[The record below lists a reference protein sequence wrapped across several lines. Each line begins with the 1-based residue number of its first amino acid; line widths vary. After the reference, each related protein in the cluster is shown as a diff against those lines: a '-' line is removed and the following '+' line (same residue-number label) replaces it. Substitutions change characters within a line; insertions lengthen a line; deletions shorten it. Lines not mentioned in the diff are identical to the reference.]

1 MRLTIRYIIVVL
13 VFWSVISPLHRIRVA
28 MNTEE
33 TPSGLEAQA
42 LRERLSKLSEASVRI
57 SESLEFSI
65 VLQDTIDEAR
75 RLTNARYGV
84 IAAIDESGGLDALLT
99 SGTTEEEHHGLIELP
114 EGMRIF
120 DHFSKLQGPLRVED
134 YPVYAESVGLNGQ
147 LPMTVF
153 SGLAAPIRHHAEPV
167 GIILLGHDRAETAFS
182 EEDAETLV
190 MFASQAALVIV
201 NARRHRDVQRARG
214 DLETLVNTA
223 PVGVVVLEAKTGALV
238 SVNQEAKRL
247 VDILSPGQSPAEL
260 LTMLTLHRADGRE
273 SSLPEFPLVDVLR
286 AGKTIRGEEITLTTP
301 GNRAL
306 TTLINATPI
315 RLENGE
321 VEKYVITV
329 QDMTPVRELERLR
342 AEFLAMVSHEL
353 RAPLTS
359 IKGSI
364 TTLLNPSSLLN
375 PAEIL
380 QFHRIIDSQTDQM
393 RELIADLLDVARIDT
408 GTLSVAPEPTDLA
421 TLVGEAREAFQSGGG
436 RHTLLIELD
445 PELPL
450 VMADRLRMVQVLN
463 NLLFNAARHSQVTSP
478 IRVLVERG
486 EIQVTVTVA
495 DEGSGVPADQL
506 PSLFRKFSGITT
518 EERERDMA
526 RSGLGLAICKGIVEA
541 HGGRIWAESDGPGTG
556 ARFSFTI
563 PTVGTPEATSRPR
576 HTQPTIH
583 SERTT
588 EQERLRVLA
597 VDDDPEALRYI
608 RSTLIQSGYEPIVT
622 TDPQHALPLM
632 RDERP
637 HLALLDLRLPGTDGI
652 ELMAEISGMA
662 DIPVIFISAYG
673 QDELIARAFE
683 EGAED
688 YVVKPFS
695 ATELGARI
703 KAALRRRA
711 GSEPEEPY
719 VKGDLVVD
727 FSERR
732 VSLSG
737 ELVSLT
743 PMEHGTLVELA
754 ANAGRV
760 VTHEQLLRRV
770 WGLQAGD
777 DVRPMRTAIN
787 SIRRKL
793 GDEASNPTY
802 IFTEARVGYRM
813 AKPQPPVGRENGTDD
828 MS

>member
-1 MRLTIRYIIVVL
+1 MKNGFLCVRFLL
-13 VFWSVISPLHRIRVA
+13 VFGGDANHQPIHTGLMSQDDTPPAR
-28 MNTEE
+28 E
-33 TPSGLEAQA
+33 TQA
-42 LRERLSKLSEASVRI
+42 LRERLSRLSEASVRI
-57 SESLEFSI
+57 NESLDFNV
-65 VLQDTIDEAR
+65 VLQETIDNAR
-75 RLTNARYGV
+75 RLTGARYGV
-84 IAAIDESGGLDALLT
+84 IAAVSEAGGLDALLT
-99 SGTTEEEHHGLIELP
+99 SGTTEEQHGTLVELP
-114 EGMRIF
+114 GGMGIF
-120 DHFSKLQGPLRVED
+120 DHFSTIAGPLRVED
-134 YPVYAESVGLNGQ
+134 WDEYAASVGLDVR

-153 SGLAAPIRHHAEPV
+153 SGLATPMRHRAEPV
-167 GIILLGHDRAETAFS
+167 GIIMLGHDRPDARFS
-182 EEDAETLV
+182 EEDSETLV
-190 MFASQAALVIV
+190 MFASQAASVV
-201 NARRHRDVQRARG
+201 ANARRHRDVQRARG

-223 PVGVVVLEAKTGALV
+223 PVGVIVVDATTGALV

-247 VDILSPGQSPAEL
+247 VDILSPGRPPAEL
-260 LTMLTLHRADGRE
+260 LTALTVQRADGRE
-273 SSLPEFPLVDVLR
+273 IFLPESPLAEALR
-286 AGKTIRGEEITLTTP
+286 GGETVRGEEITLTT
-301 GNRAL
+301 GEDRTL
-306 TTLINATPI
+306 TVLLNATPI
-315 RLENGE
+315 HTESGELER
-321 VEKYVITV
+321 YVATV
-329 QDMTPVRELERLR
+329 QDMTPLRELERLR

-359 IKGSI
+359 VKGSI
-364 TTLLNPSSLLN
+364 TTLLNPSSPLN

-408 GTLSVAPEPTDLA
+408 GTLGVTPEPTDLA
-421 TLVGEAREAFQSGGG
+421 TLVSEARQAFQSGGG
-436 RHTLLIELD
+436 QHTLLIDLD

-463 NLLFNAARHSQVTSP
+463 NLLFNAARHSQETSP
-478 IRVLVERG
+478 IRVFVERG

-495 DEGSGVPADQL
+495 DEGSGVPADQMS
-506 PSLFRKFSGITT
+506 SLFRKFSGITA
-518 EERERDMA
+518 EDRERDFA
-526 RSGLGLAICKGIVEA
+526 RTGLGLAICKGIVEA

-563 PTVGTPEATSRPR
+563 PTVGRVEAPSPAQT
-576 HTQPTIH
+576 TQPSPH
-583 SERTT
+583 SAQPQE
-588 EQERLRVLA
+588 ERLRVLA

-608 RSTLIQSGYEPIVT
+608 RAALIDSGYEPIAT
-622 TDPQHALPLM
+622 TEPQDALGLM
-632 RDERP
+632 KDERP

-652 ELMAEISGMA
+652 ELMAEITAMA
-662 DIPVIFISAYG
+662 DVPVIFISAYG

-703 KAALRRRA
+703 KAALRRRVV
-711 GSEPEEPY
+711 SEPEEPY
-719 VKGDLVVD
+719 VMGDLVID
-727 FSERR
+727 FNERR
-732 VSLSG
+732 VVLAG
-737 ELVSLT
+737 ELVPLT
-743 PMEHGTLVELA
+743 PMEHRTLVELA

-793 GDEASNPTY
+793 GDDAASPTY

-813 AKPQPPVGRENGTDD
+813 AKPEPPDEGEDSAHAR
-828 MS
+828 S

>member
-1 MRLTIRYIIVVL
+1 M
-13 VFWSVISPLHRIRVA
+13 A
-28 MNTEE
+28 QEE
-33 TPSGLEAQA
+33 TPPALEIQA
-42 LRERLSKLSEASVRI
+42 LRERLSKLSEASARI
-57 SESLEFSI
+57 NESLDFNV
-65 VLQDTIDEAR
+65 VLQETIDNAR

-84 IAAIDESGGLDALLT
+84 IATTNEAGGLDALLT
-99 SGTTEEEHHGLIELP
+99 SGTTDEQHSTLIKLP
-114 EGMRIF
+114 GGMKIF
-120 DHFSKLQGPLRVED
+120 DHFSKIPGPLRVED
-134 YPVYAESVGLNGQ
+134 YGEYAESVGLDDQ

-153 SGLAAPIRHHAEPV
+153 AGLAAPMRHRAELV
-167 GIILLGHDRAETAFS
+167 GIIWLGHDRADQRFS
-182 EEDAETLV
+182 EEDVETLV
-190 MFASQAALVIV
+190 MFASQAALVIA

-223 PVGVVVLEAKTGALV
+223 PVGVVVVEATTGALV

-247 VDILSPGQSPAEL
+247 VDVLSPGQPPAEL
-260 LTMLTLHRADGRE
+260 LATLTLQRADGRE
-273 SSLPEFPLVDVLR
+273 VSLRDLPLSEALR
-286 AGKTIRGEEITLTTP
+286 LGETVRGEEITLTM
-301 GNRAL
+301 GEDRSL
-306 TTLINATPI
+306 TVLLNATPI
-315 RLENGE
+315 RTENGE
-321 VEKYVITV
+321 LERYVATV
-329 QDMTPVRELERLR
+329 QDMTPLRELERLR

-359 IKGSI
+359 VKGSI
-364 TTLLNPSSLLN
+364 TTLLNPSSPLN
-375 PAEIL
+375 PAEIR

-421 TLVGEAREAFQSGGG
+421 ILVAEAKEAFQSGGG
-436 RHTLLIELD
+436 QHTLLIDLD

-463 NLLFNAARHSQVTSP
+463 NLLFNAARHSQETSP
-478 IRVLVERG
+478 IRVFVEKG

-495 DEGSGVPADQL
+495 DEGSGVSADRM
-506 PSLFRKFSGITT
+506 PSLFRKFSGITA
-518 EERERDMA
+518 EDRERDLA
-526 RSGLGLAICKGIVEA
+526 RTGLGLAICKGIVEA

-563 PTVGTPEATSRPR
+563 PTVGNVEAPSPAQTA
-576 HTQPTIH
+576 QPSTR
-583 SERTT
+583 SARLE
-588 EQERLRVLA
+588 EQERVRVLA

-608 RSTLIQSGYEPIVT
+608 RAALTTSGYEPIAT
-622 TDPQHALPLM
+622 TDPQDALALM

-652 ELMAEISGMA
+652 ELMGEITAMA
-662 DIPVIFISAYG
+662 DLPVIFLSAYG

-683 EGAED
+683 EGADD

-703 KAALRRRA
+703 KASLRRRA
-711 GSEPEEPY
+711 VSEPTEPY
-719 VKGDLVVD
+719 AMGDLVID
-727 FSERR
+727 FNERR
-732 VSLSG
+732 VVLAG
-737 ELVSLT
+737 EAVPLT
-743 PMEHGTLVELA
+743 PIEYRTLVELA

-770 WGLQAGD
+770 WGLEAGD

-787 SIRRKL
+787 TIRRKL
-793 GDEASNPTY
+793 GDDAASPIY

-813 AKPQPPVGRENGTDD
+813 ARPEPLDNGEDTARDT
-828 MS
+828 S

>member
-1 MRLTIRYIIVVL
+1 MAQEDTPPAL
-13 VFWSVISPLHRIRVA
+13 
-28 MNTEE
+28 E
-33 TPSGLEAQA
+33 TQA
-42 LRERLSKLSEASVRI
+42 LRDRLSKLSEASVRI
-57 SESLEFSI
+57 NESLDFNV
-65 VLQDTIDEAR
+65 VLQETIDNAR
-75 RLTNARYGV
+75 RLTDARYGV
-84 IAAIDESGGLDALLT
+84 ISTTNDAGGLDTLLT
-99 SGTTEEEHHGLIELP
+99 SGTTEAEHRGLIDLP
-114 EGMRIF
+114 GGMRIF
-120 DHFSKLQGPLRVED
+120 DHFSKIRGPLRVED
-134 YPVYAESVGLNGQ
+134 WGEFADSAGLNGQ

-153 SGLAAPIRHHAEPV
+153 SGLAAPMRHRDELV
-167 GIILLGHDRAETAFS
+167 GIIWLGHGRADQRFS
-182 EEDAETLV
+182 EADAETLV

-201 NARRHRDVQRARG
+201 NARRHRDVQRARA

-223 PVGVVVLEAKTGALV
+223 PVGVVVVDAKTGGLV

-247 VDILSPGQSPAEL
+247 VGVLSPGLPPAEL
-260 LTMLTLHRADGRE
+260 LTALTLQRADGRE
-273 SSLPEFPLVDVLR
+273 DSLRDVPLSEALQPGETV
-286 AGKTIRGEEITLTTP
+286 RGEEITLTMP
-301 GNRAL
+301 DGGSL
-306 TTLINATPI
+306 TVLLNATPI
-315 RLENGE
+315 RTEDGE
-321 VEKYVITV
+321 LDRYVATV
-329 QDMTPVRELERLR
+329 QDMTPLRELEQLR

-359 IKGSI
+359 VKGSI
-364 TTLLNPSSLLN
+364 TTLLNPSSPLN
-375 PAEIL
+375 PGEIR
-380 QFHRIIDSQTDQM
+380 QFHRIINSQTDQM

-421 TLVGEAREAFQSGGG
+421 ILVAEAREAFRSGGG
-436 RHTLLIELD
+436 QHPLRIDLD

-463 NLLFNAARHSQVTSP
+463 NLLFNAARHSQETSP
-478 IRVLVERG
+478 IRLLVERG

-495 DEGSGVPADQL
+495 DEGSGVPADRMS
-506 PSLFRKFSGITT
+506 SLFRKFSGITA
-518 EERERDMA
+518 EDRERDFA
-526 RSGLGLAICKGIVEA
+526 RTGLGLAICKGIVEA

-563 PTVGTPEATSRPR
+563 PTVGNVEAPSPAQTAPPSTRASRA
-576 HTQPTIH
+576 
-583 SERTT
+583 EA
-588 EQERLRVLA
+588 QERLRVLA

-608 RSTLIQSGYEPIVT
+608 RAALTTSGYEPVVT
-622 TDPQHALPLM
+622 TDPQEALALM

-652 ELMAEISGMA
+652 ELMTEITAMA
-662 DIPVIFISAYG
+662 DVPVMFISAYG

-703 KAALRRRA
+703 KACLRRRA
-711 GSEPEEPY
+711 VSAPAEPY
-719 VKGDLVVD
+719 VMGELVVD
-727 FSERR
+727 FNERR
-732 VSLSG
+732 VVLAG
-737 ELVSLT
+737 EPVALT
-743 PMEHGTLVELA
+743 PIEHRTLVELA

-770 WGLQAGD
+770 WGLEAGD

-793 GDEASNPTY
+793 GDDAASPVS

-813 AKPQPPVGRENGTDD
+813 AGPAPPDPGEDAARA

>member
-1 MRLTIRYIIVVL
+1 VFGDDASEGSNTGVL
-13 VFWSVISPLHRIRVA
+13 MGQEDTSSAL
-28 MNTEE
+28 E
-33 TPSGLEAQA
+33 TQA
-42 LRERLSKLSEASVRI
+42 LRERLSRLSEASVRI
-57 SESLEFSI
+57 NESLDLNV
-65 VLQDTIDEAR
+65 VLQETIDNAR
-75 RLTNARYGV
+75 RLTGARYGV
-84 IAAIDESGGLDALLT
+84 IATMNEAGGLGALLT
-99 SGTTEEEHHGLIELP
+99 SGTTEEQHDTLVELP
-114 EGMRIF
+114 GGMGIF
-120 DHFSKLQGPLRVED
+120 DHFSTMAGPLCLED
-134 YPVYAESVGLNGQ
+134 WGDYAASVGLDAE

-153 SGLAAPIRHHAEPV
+153 AGMAAPMRHRAEPV
-167 GIILLGHDRAETAFS
+167 GIIWLGHDRPEARFS

-190 MFASQAALVIV
+190 MFASQAASVIA

-223 PVGVVVLEAKTGALV
+223 PVGVIVVDATTGALV

-247 VDILSPGQSPAEL
+247 VDILSPGQPPEEL
-260 LTMLTLHRADGRE
+260 LSALTLQRADGRE
-273 SSLPEFPLVDVLR
+273 VSLRDSPLAEALR
-286 AGKTIRGEEITLTTP
+286 GGETVRGEEITLTM
-301 GNRAL
+301 GEDVSL
-306 TTLINATPI
+306 TVLLNATPI
-315 RLENGE
+315 RTESGELER
-321 VEKYVITV
+321 YVATV
-329 QDMTPVRELERLR
+329 QDMTPLRELERLR

-359 IKGSI
+359 VKGSI
-364 TTLLNPSSLLN
+364 TTLLNPSSPLN

-421 TLVGEAREAFQSGGG
+421 TLVAEARVAFQSGGG
-436 RHTLLIELD
+436 QHTLLIDLP

-463 NLLFNAARHSQVTSP
+463 NLLFNAARHSQETSP
-478 IRVLVERG
+478 IRVVVEQG
-486 EIQVTVTVA
+486 EIQVTVTVV
-495 DEGSGVPADQL
+495 DEGSGVPADQVS
-506 PSLFRKFSGITT
+506 SLFRKFSGITA
-518 EERERDMA
+518 EDRERDFA
-526 RSGLGLAICKGIVEA
+526 RTGLGLAICKGIVEA

-563 PTVGTPEATSRPR
+563 PTVGTVEAPSSAQTAEPSTRSVRPE
-576 HTQPTIH
+576 
-583 SERTT
+583 
-588 EQERLRVLA
+588 EQERVRVLA

-608 RSTLIQSGYEPIVT
+608 RAALTESGYEPIVT
-622 TDPQHALPLM
+622 TEPQNVLPLM
-632 RDERP
+632 KDERP

-652 ELMAEISGMA
+652 ELMAEITAMA
-662 DIPVIFISAYG
+662 DVPVIFISAYG

-711 GSEPEEPY
+711 VSEPAEPY
-719 VKGDLVVD
+719 VMGDLVID
-727 FSERR
+727 YTERR
-732 VSLSG
+732 VLLAG
-737 ELVSLT
+737 ELVPLT
-743 PMEHGTLVELA
+743 PIEHRTLVELS

-793 GDEASNPTY
+793 RDDAASPTY

-813 AKPQPPVGRENGTDD
+813 AKPEPPDGGEDGTRET
-828 MS
+828 S

>member
-1 MRLTIRYIIVVL
+1 MVVL
-13 VFWSVISPLHRIRVA
+13 VFGDITVPFHSMRAA
-28 MNTEE
+28 MSTEE
-33 TPSGLEAQA
+33 TPPGIEAQA
-42 LRERLSKLSEASVRI
+42 LRERLSKLSDASVRI
-57 SESLEFSI
+57 NESLDFNV
-65 VLQDTIDEAR
+65 VLQEAIDNAR
-75 RLTNARYGV
+75 HLTDARYGV
-84 IAAIDESGGLDALLT
+84 ISTTNEAGGLDALLT
-99 SGTTEEEHHGLIELP
+99 SGTTEEEHRGLIGLP
-114 EGMRIF
+114 EGMKIF
-120 DHFSKLQGPLRVED
+120 DHFSEIRGALRLENWGD
-134 YPVYAESVGLNGQ
+134 YAESVGLPGQ

-153 SGLAAPIRHHAEPV
+153 SGLAAPMRHRDELV
-167 GIILLGHDRAETAFS
+167 GIIWLGHDRTDQQFS
-182 EEDAETLV
+182 DEDAETLL

-223 PVGVVVLEAKTGALV
+223 PVGVVVLEAATGALV
-238 SVNQEAKRL
+238 SVNQEARRL
-247 VDILSPGQSPAEL
+247 VEILNPGQSPAEL
-260 LTMLTLHRADGRE
+260 LTVLTLHRADGQE
-273 SSLPEFPLVDVLR
+273 ASLPDFPLVEVLR
-286 AGKTIRGEEITLTTP
+286 RGRTIRGEEITLTTP
-301 GNRAL
+301 GNRSL

-321 VEKYVITV
+321 VEKYVFTV

-375 PAEIL
+375 PAEVL
-380 QFHRIIDSQTDQM
+380 QFHRIIDSQTNQM

-421 TLVGEAREAFQSGGG
+421 TLVSEAREAFQSGGG
-436 RHTLLIELD
+436 QHTLLIDLE

-463 NLLFNAARHSQVTSP
+463 NLLFNAARHSQETSP
-478 IRVLVERG
+478 IRLLVERG
-486 EIQVTVTVA
+486 ELLVTVTVA
-495 DEGSGVPADQL
+495 DEGSGVPADRL
-506 PSLFRKFSGITT
+506 SSLFRKFSGITA
-518 EERERDMA
+518 EDRERDFA
-526 RSGLGLAICKGIVEA
+526 RTGLGLAICKGIVEA

-563 PTVGTPEATSRPR
+563 PTVGTVDATPLPQ
-576 HTQPTIH
+576 HTQPSTDAARRE
-583 SERTT
+583 ER
-588 EQERLRVLA
+588 ERVRVLA
-597 VDDDPEALRYI
+597 VDDDPDALRYI
-608 RSTLIQSGYEPIVT
+608 RTALTESGYEPVVT
-622 TDPQHALPLM
+622 TEPLDAIPLM
-632 RDERP
+632 KEERP

-652 ELMAEISGMA
+652 ELMAEIKAMA
-662 DIPVIFISAYG
+662 DVPVIFISAYG
-673 QDELIARAFE
+673 QDALIAKAFE

-711 GSEPEEPY
+711 VSEPAQPY
-719 VKGDLVVD
+719 MMGDLLID
-727 FSERR
+727 FNERR
-732 VSLSG
+732 VILAG
-737 ELVSLT
+737 DPVPLT
-743 PMEHGTLVELA
+743 PMEYGTLVELS

-760 VTHEQLLRRV
+760 VTHEHLLRRV

-777 DVRPMRTAIN
+777 DVRPMRTTIN

-793 GDEASNPTY
+793 GDSAANPTY
-802 IFTEARVGYRM
+802 IFTEPRVGYRI
-813 AKPQPPVGRENGTDD
+813 AKPEPPDASEDRMPD

>member
-1 MRLTIRYIIVVL
+1 MVQEGT
-13 VFWSVISPLHRIRVA
+13 PPA
-28 MNTEE
+28 PE
-33 TPSGLEAQA
+33 TQA
-42 LRERLSKLSEASVRI
+42 LRERLSRLSEASVRI
-57 SESLEFSI
+57 NESLDFNV
-65 VLQDTIDEAR
+65 VLQETIDNAR
-75 RLTNARYGV
+75 RLTGARYGV
-84 IAAIDESGGLDALLT
+84 IATINEAGGLDALLT
-99 SGTTEEEHHGLIELP
+99 SGTTEEQHDTLIELP
-114 EGMRIF
+114 GGTGIF
-120 DHFSKLQGPLRVED
+120 DHFSKLAGPLRLEH
-134 YPVYAESVGLNGQ
+134 YGEYAASVGLDAW

-153 SGLAAPIRHHAEPV
+153 AGMATPMRHRAELV
-167 GIILLGHDRAETAFS
+167 GIIWLGHDRAHQRFS
-182 EEDAETLV
+182 DEDAETLV
-190 MFASQAALVIV
+190 MFASQAALVIA
-201 NARRHRDVQRARG
+201 NARRHQDVQRARG

-223 PVGVVVLEAKTGALV
+223 PVGVVVVEAATGTLV
-238 SVNQEAKRL
+238 SVNQEARRL
-247 VDILSPGQSPAEL
+247 VDLLSPGQPPAEL
-260 LTMLTLHRADGRE
+260 LAALTVRRADGRE
-273 SSLPEFPLVDVLR
+273 IALPDFPLTEAL
-286 AGKTIRGEEITLTTP
+286 GEGETIRGEEITLTVP
-301 GNRAL
+301 GDRSL

-315 RLENGE
+315 RMENGA
-321 VEKYVITV
+321 VERYVITL
-329 QDMTPVRELERLR
+329 QDMTPLRELEQLR

-359 IKGSI
+359 VKGSI
-364 TTLLNPSSLLN
+364 TTLLSPSSPLN

-421 TLVGEAREAFQSGGG
+421 TLIGEAREAFQSGGG
-436 RHTLLIELD
+436 QHTLLIDLD

-463 NLLFNAARHSQVTSP
+463 NLLFNAARHSQEASP

-486 EIQVTVTVA
+486 EVQVTVTVA
-495 DEGSGVPADQL
+495 DEGSGVPADRM
-506 PSLFRKFSGITT
+506 PSLFRKFSGITA
-518 EERERDMA
+518 EERERDLA

-556 ARFSFTI
+556 ARFSLTI
-563 PTVGTPEATSRPR
+563 PTVGGVEAPSPART
-576 HTQPTIH
+576 TQPSTR
-583 SERTT
+583 SAPPG
-588 EQERLRVLA
+588 EQERVRVLA

-608 RSTLIQSGYEPIVT
+608 RAVLTDAGYEPIVT
-622 TDPQHALPLM
+622 TEPQDALPLM
-632 RDERP
+632 KDARP

-652 ELMAEISGMA
+652 ELMAELTAVA
-662 DIPVIFISAYG
+662 DVPVIFISAYG

-711 GSEPEEPY
+711 VSEPAEPY
-719 VKGDLVVD
+719 VLGDLVID

-732 VSLSG
+732 AVLAG
-737 ELVSLT
+737 DLVPLT
-743 PMEHGTLVELA
+743 PIEYRTLAELA
-754 ANAGRV
+754 AGAGRV
-760 VTHEQLLRRV
+760 VTHEHLLQRV

-793 GDEASNPTY
+793 GDQATSPTY

-813 AKPQPPVGRENGTDD
+813 AKPEPLDSGKDVPRETP
-828 MS
+828 

>member
-1 MRLTIRYIIVVL
+1 MGQDD
-13 VFWSVISPLHRIRVA
+13 
-28 MNTEE
+28 
-33 TPSGLEAQA
+33 TPSALETQA
-42 LRERLSKLSEASVRI
+42 LRERLSRLSEASVRI
-57 SESLEFSI
+57 NESLDFNV
-65 VLQDTIDEAR
+65 VLQETIDNAR
-75 RLTNARYGV
+75 ELTGTRYGV
-84 IAAIDESGGLDALLT
+84 IATMDEAGGLDALLT
-99 SGTTEEEHHGLIELP
+99 SGTTEEQHRTLVALP
-114 EGMRIF
+114 GGMGIF
-120 DHFSKLQGPLRVED
+120 DHFSKIAGPLRLED
-134 YPVYAESVGLNGQ
+134 WGEYAASAGLAGQ

-153 SGLAAPIRHHAEPV
+153 AGMATPIRHRAEPV
-167 GIILLGHDRAETAFS
+167 GIIWLGHDQPDARCS

-190 MFASQAALVIV
+190 MFASQAASVIA

-223 PVGVVVLEAKTGALV
+223 PVGVIVVDATTGALV
-238 SVNQEAKRL
+238 SLNQEARRL
-247 VDILSPGQSPAEL
+247 VDILSPGQPPAEL
-260 LTMLTLHRADGRE
+260 LTALIVQRADGRE
-273 SSLPEFPLVDVLR
+273 ISLPDSPLMEALR
-286 AGKTIRGEEITLTTP
+286 GGETVRGEEITLTMP
-301 GNRAL
+301 GGRAL
-306 TTLINATPI
+306 TVLLNATPI
-315 RLENGE
+315 RTENGE
-321 VEKYVITV
+321 LERYVATV
-329 QDMTPVRELERLR
+329 QDMTPLRELERLR

-359 IKGSI
+359 VKGSI
-364 TTLLNPSSLLN
+364 TTLLNPSSPLN

-436 RHTLLIELD
+436 QHTLLIELD

-463 NLLFNAARHSQVTSP
+463 NLLFNAARHSQETSP

-495 DEGSGVPADQL
+495 DEGSGVPADQMS
-506 PSLFRKFSGITT
+506 SLFRKFSGITS
-518 EERERDMA
+518 EDRERDFA
-526 RSGLGLAICKGIVEA
+526 RTGLGLAICKGIVEA

-563 PTVGTPEATSRPR
+563 PTVGRVETPSPPQTAQPSPRSARPR
-576 HTQPTIH
+576 
-583 SERTT
+583 
-588 EQERLRVLA
+588 EQERVRVLA

-608 RSTLIQSGYEPIVT
+608 RAALTDSGYEPIVT
-622 TDPQHALPLM
+622 TEPQDALALM
-632 RDERP
+632 KDERP

-652 ELMAEISGMA
+652 ELMAEITAMA
-662 DIPVIFISAYG
+662 DVPVIFISAYG
-673 QDELIARAFE
+673 QDEFIARAFE

-703 KAALRRRA
+703 RAALRRRA
-711 GSEPEEPY
+711 VSEPEEPY
-719 VKGDLVVD
+719 VMGDLVID
-727 FSERR
+727 FNERR
-732 VSLSG
+732 VVLAG
-737 ELVSLT
+737 QPVPLT
-743 PMEHGTLVELA
+743 PIEHRTLAELS

-793 GDEASNPTY
+793 GDDAASPTY

-813 AKPQPPVGRENGTDD
+813 AKPEPSDEGDD
-828 MS
+828 GARSTS

>member
-1 MRLTIRYIIVVL
+1 MIQ
-13 VFWSVISPLHRIRVA
+13 
-28 MNTEE
+28 ED
-33 TPSGLEAQA
+33 TPPALEAEA
-42 LRERLSKLSEASVRI
+42 LRERLSKLSDASVRI
-57 SESLEFSI
+57 NESLDLHV
-65 VLQDTIDEAR
+65 VLQETIDEAR
-75 RLTNARYGV
+75 RLSGARYGV
-84 IAAIDESGGLDALLT
+84 IATINESGSLDALLT
-99 SGTTEEEHHGLIELP
+99 SGTTEEEHRELVELP
-114 EGMRIF
+114 NGMKIF
-120 DHFSKLQGPLRVED
+120 THFGRLEGPLLVRDWGE
-134 YPVYAESVGLNGQ
+134 YAESAELNGR
-147 LPMTVF
+147 LPMTVY
-153 SGLAAPIRHHAEPV
+153 SGLATPVRHRAELV
-167 GIILLGHDRAETAFS
+167 GIVWLGHDRPDKRFS

-201 NARRHRDVQRARG
+201 NARTHRDVQRARG

-223 PVGVVVLEAKTGALV
+223 PIGVVVLEASTGALV

-247 VDILSPGQSPAEL
+247 VNILSPGQSPAEL
-260 LTMLTLHRADGRE
+260 LTTLTLHRSDGRE
-273 SSLPEFPLVDVLR
+273 ASLPDYPLVEVLR
-286 AGKTIRGEEITLTTP
+286 RGRTIRGEEITLTTP
-301 GNRAL
+301 GNRSL

-315 RLENGE
+315 RIENGE

-408 GTLSVAPEPTDLA
+408 GTLSVAPEPTDFI
-421 TLVGEAREAFQSGGG
+421 TLIGEAREAFQSGGG
-436 RHTLLIELD
+436 QHTLLIDLD

-463 NLLFNAARHSQVTSP
+463 NLLFNAARHSQETSP
-478 IRVLVERG
+478 IKVSVDRG
-486 EIQVTVTVA
+486 DVQVTVTVA
-495 DEGSGVPADQL
+495 DEGSGVPADRL
-506 PSLFRKFSGITT
+506 SSLFRKFSGITAD
-518 EERERDMA
+518 ERDRDFA
-526 RSGLGLAICKGIVEA
+526 RTGLGLAICRGIVEA

-563 PTVGTPEATSRPR
+563 PTVGTVEAAASAQP
-576 HTQPTIH
+576 TQPSTYAAR
-583 SERTT
+583 SEER
-588 EQERLRVLA
+588 ERLRVLA

-608 RSTLIQSGYEPIVT
+608 RAALIDSDYEPIVT
-622 TDPQHALPLM
+622 TEPLDALPLM
-632 RDERP
+632 KEERP

-652 ELMAEISGMA
+652 ELMGEITAMA

-711 GSEPEEPY
+711 VSEPTEPY
-719 VKGDLVVD
+719 VMGDLHID
-727 FSERR
+727 FHERR
-732 VSLSG
+732 VMLAG
-737 ELVSLT
+737 EPVPLT
-743 PMEHGTLVELA
+743 PMEHGTLVELS

-793 GDEASNPTY
+793 RDDAANPTY
-802 IFTEARVGYRM
+802 IFTEPRVGYRM
-813 AKPQPPVGRENGTDD
+813 AKPEPPDGLENRTYD

>member
-1 MRLTIRYIIVVL
+1 MGQDDTPAAL
-13 VFWSVISPLHRIRVA
+13 
-28 MNTEE
+28 E
-33 TPSGLEAQA
+33 TQA
-42 LRERLSKLSEASVRI
+42 LRERLSRLSQASVRI
-57 SESLEFSI
+57 NESLDFNV
-65 VLQDTIDEAR
+65 VLQETIDNAR
-75 RLTNARYGV
+75 RLTGARYGV
-84 IAAIDESGGLDALLT
+84 IAAVSEAGGLDALLT
-99 SGTTEEEHHGLIELP
+99 SGTTEEQHGMLTELP
-114 EGMRIF
+114 GGRGIF
-120 DHFSKLQGPLRVED
+120 DHFSKIAGPLRVKDWGE
-134 YPVYAESVGLNGQ
+134 YAESVGLDGQ

-153 SGLAAPIRHHAEPV
+153 AGMATPMRHRAEPV
-167 GIILLGHDRAETAFS
+167 GIIMLGHDRPDARFS

-190 MFASQAALVIV
+190 MFASQAASVIA

-223 PVGVVVLEAKTGALV
+223 PVGVIVVDATTGALV

-247 VDILSPGQSPAEL
+247 VDILSPGQPPEEL
-260 LTMLTLHRADGRE
+260 LGALTMQRADGRE
-273 SSLPEFPLVDVLR
+273 VSLRDFPLAEALR
-286 AGKTIRGEEITLTTP
+286 GGETVRGEEITLTI
-301 GNRAL
+301 GEDRAL
-306 TTLINATPI
+306 TVLLNATPI
-315 RLENGE
+315 RTESGELER
-321 VEKYVITV
+321 YVATV
-329 QDMTPVRELERLR
+329 QDMTPLRDMERLR

-359 IKGSI
+359 VKGSI
-364 TTLLNPSSLLN
+364 TTLLNPSSPLN

-393 RELIADLLDVARIDT
+393 RELIADLLDVARIDA

-421 TLVGEAREAFQSGGG
+421 ILIGEAREAFQSGGG
-436 RHTLLIELD
+436 QHTLLIDLD

-463 NLLFNAARHSQVTSP
+463 NLLFNAARHSQETSP
-478 IRVLVERG
+478 IRVFVERG

-495 DEGSGVPADQL
+495 DEGSGVPADQMS
-506 PSLFRKFSGITT
+506 SLFRKFSGITA
-518 EERERDMA
+518 EDRERDFA
-526 RSGLGLAICKGIVEA
+526 RTGLGLAICKGIVEA

-563 PTVGTPEATSRPR
+563 PTVGRVEAPPPAQTPQPSTHTARP
-576 HTQPTIH
+576 
-583 SERTT
+583 E
-588 EQERLRVLA
+588 EQERVRVLA

-608 RSTLIQSGYEPIVT
+608 RAALTDSGYEPIVT
-622 TDPQHALPLM
+622 TEPQEVLPLM
-632 RDERP
+632 KDERP

-652 ELMAEISGMA
+652 ELMAEITAMA
-662 DIPVIFISAYG
+662 DVPVIFISAYG

-703 KAALRRRA
+703 KAALRRRVV
-711 GSEPEEPY
+711 SEPEEPY
-719 VKGDLVVD
+719 VMGDLVID
-727 FSERR
+727 FNERQ
-732 VSLSG
+732 VVLAG
-737 ELVSLT
+737 EPVPLT
-743 PMEHGTLVELA
+743 PIEHRTLVELS

-793 GDEASNPTY
+793 GDDAASPTY

-813 AKPQPPVGRENGTDD
+813 AKPEPLDEGEDGARDT
-828 MS
+828 S

>member
-1 MRLTIRYIIVVL
+1 ML
-13 VFWSVISPLHRIRVA
+13 VFRVGA
-28 MNTEE
+28 NQGSNTGVVMGQEDMSLALE
-33 TPSGLEAQA
+33 TQA

-57 SESLEFSI
+57 SESLDLNA
-65 VLQDTIDEAR
+65 VLQETIDNAR
-75 RLTNARYGV
+75 NLTGARYGI
-84 IAAIDESGGLDALLT
+84 IAMTNEVGGLGALLT
-99 SGTTEEEHHGLIELP
+99 SGTTDQQHAALTELP
-114 EGMRIF
+114 GGRAIF
-120 DHFSKLQGPLRVED
+120 DHFSTIAGPLRLED
-134 YPVYAESVGLNGQ
+134 YGDYAASVGLDGW

-153 SGLAAPIRHHAEPV
+153 AGMATPMRHRAEPV
-167 GIILLGHDRAETAFS
+167 GIIWLGHDRPDARFS

-190 MFASQAALVIV
+190 MFASQAASVIT

-223 PVGVVVLEAKTGALV
+223 PVGVVVVDARSGALV

-247 VDILSPGQSPAEL
+247 VDILSPGQPAEL
-260 LTMLTLHRADGRE
+260 LSALTLQRADGRE
-273 SSLPEFPLVDVLR
+273 VSLRDSPLAEALR
-286 AGKTIRGEEITLTTP
+286 GGETVRGEEITLTM
-301 GNRAL
+301 GEDRAL
-306 TTLINATPI
+306 SVLLNATPI
-315 RLENGE
+315 RTENGE
-321 VEKYVITV
+321 LERFVATV
-329 QDMTPVRELERLR
+329 QDMTPLKELEQLR

-359 IKGSI
+359 VKGSI
-364 TTLLNPSSLLN
+364 ITLLNPSSPLN

-421 TLVGEAREAFQSGGG
+421 ILVAEAREAFQSGGG
-436 RHTLLIELD
+436 QHTLLIDLP

-463 NLLFNAARHSQVTSP
+463 NLLFNAARHSQETSP
-478 IRVLVERG
+478 IRVLVEQG
-486 EIQVTVTVA
+486 ELQVTVTVA
-495 DEGSGVPADQL
+495 DEGSGVPADRMS
-506 PSLFRKFSGITT
+506 SLFRKFAGITA
-518 EERERDMA
+518 EDRERDFA
-526 RSGLGLAICKGIVEA
+526 RTGLGLAICKGIVEA

-556 ARFSFTI
+556 ASFSFTI
-563 PTVGTPEATSRPR
+563 PTVGRVEAPSPAQAVQPSNRSARPGEE
-576 HTQPTIH
+576 
-583 SERTT
+583 ERV
-588 EQERLRVLA
+588 RVLA
-597 VDDDPEALRYI
+597 VDDDAEALRYI
-608 RSTLIQSGYEPIVT
+608 RAALTDSGYEPIVT
-622 TDPQHALPLM
+622 TEPQDALALM
-632 RDERP
+632 KEERP

-652 ELMAEISGMA
+652 ELMAEITAMA
-662 DIPVIFISAYG
+662 DVPVIFISAYG

-711 GSEPEEPY
+711 VSEPTEPY
-719 VKGDLVVD
+719 VKGDLVID
-727 FSERR
+727 YNERR
-732 VSLSG
+732 VLLAG
-737 ELVSLT
+737 EPVPLT
-743 PMEHGTLVELA
+743 PIEYRTLVELS

-787 SIRRKL
+787 SIRRKF
-793 GDEASNPTY
+793 GDDAASPTY

-813 AKPQPPVGRENGTDD
+813 AKPEPPNGGEGRTR
-828 MS
+828 SAS

>member
-1 MRLTIRYIIVVL
+1 MVQED
-13 VFWSVISPLHRIRVA
+13 SPPAL
-28 MNTEE
+28 E
-33 TPSGLEAQA
+33 TQS
-42 LRERLSKLSEASVRI
+42 LRERLSRLSEASVRI
-57 SESLEFSI
+57 NESLDFNV
-65 VLQDTIDEAR
+65 VLQETIDNAR

-84 IAAIDESGGLDALLT
+84 IATMNEAGGLDALLT
-99 SGTTEEEHHGLIELP
+99 SGTTDEQHGTLTELP
-114 EGMRIF
+114 GGMGIF
-120 DHFSKLQGPLRVED
+120 DHFSKIPGPLRVEN
-134 YPVYAESVGLNGQ
+134 YGEYAESVGLDAQ

-153 SGLAAPIRHHAEPV
+153 SGLVAPMRHRDELE
-167 GIILLGHDRAETAFS
+167 GIIWLGHDRADETFS
-182 EEDAETLV
+182 DEDVETLV
-190 MFASQAALVIV
+190 MFASQAALVIA
-201 NARRHRDVQRARG
+201 NARRHRDVQRARA

-223 PVGVVVLEAKTGALV
+223 PVGVVVVDATTGAMV
-238 SVNQEAKRL
+238 SANQEAKRL
-247 VDILSPGQSPAEL
+247 VDVLSPGQPPAEL
-260 LTMLTLHRADGRE
+260 LTALTLQRADGRE
-273 SSLPEFPLVDVLR
+273 VPLSDFALAEALR
-286 AGKTIRGEEITLTTP
+286 PGETVRGEEITLTL
-301 GNRAL
+301 GDRSV
-306 TTLINATPI
+306 TTLLNATPI
-315 RLENGE
+315 RSESGELER
-321 VEKYVITV
+321 YVATV
-329 QDMTPVRELERLR
+329 QDMTPLKELERLR

-359 IKGSI
+359 VKGSV

-436 RHTLLIELD
+436 QHTLLIDLD

-463 NLLFNAARHSQVTSP
+463 NLLFNAARHSQETSP

-486 EIQVTVTVA
+486 ELQVTVTVA
-495 DEGSGVPADQL
+495 DEGSGVPAERM
-506 PSLFRKFSGITT
+506 PSLFRKFSGITA
-518 EERERDMA
+518 EDRERDLA

-563 PTVGTPEATSRPR
+563 PTVGTVEAPSPAQTARPSTR
-576 HTQPTIH
+576 SARPD
-583 SERTT
+583 
-588 EQERLRVLA
+588 EQERVRVLA

-608 RSTLIQSGYEPIVT
+608 RAALTTSGYEPIVT
-622 TDPQHALPLM
+622 TDPQDALGLM

-652 ELMAEISGMA
+652 ELMAEITAMA
-662 DIPVIFISAYG
+662 DVPVIFISAYG

-683 EGAED
+683 EGADD

-695 ATELGARI
+695 GTELGARI

-711 GSEPEEPY
+711 VSEPEEPY
-719 VKGDLVVD
+719 VLGDLVID
-727 FSERR
+727 FHERQ
-732 VSLSG
+732 VVLAG
-737 ELVSLT
+737 ELVPLT
-743 PMEHGTLVELA
+743 PIEHRTLVELS

-770 WGLQAGD
+770 WGLEAGD

-793 GDEASNPTY
+793 GDDAANPTY

-813 AKPQPPVGRENGTDD
+813 AASAPPDNDEDAAREP
-828 MS
+828 S

>member
-1 MRLTIRYIIVVL
+1 MA
-13 VFWSVISPLHRIRVA
+13 H
-28 MNTEE
+28 ED
-33 TPSGLEAQA
+33 TPPGLEAQA
-42 LRERLSKLSEASVRI
+42 LRERLAKLSEASVRI
-57 SESLEFSI
+57 NESLDLNV
-65 VLQDTIDEAR
+65 VLQETIDNAR
-75 RLTNARYGV
+75 HLTSARYGV
-84 IAAIDESGGLDALLT
+84 IATMNEAGGLGALLT
-99 SGTTEEEHHGLIELP
+99 SGTTEEQHATLIELP
-114 EGMRIF
+114 GGMGIF
-120 DHFSKLQGPLRVED
+120 DHFSTITGPLRLENWGD
-134 YPVYAESVGLNGQ
+134 YAASVGLDVQ

-153 SGLAAPIRHHAEPV
+153 AGMAAPMRHRAEPV
-167 GIILLGHDRAETAFS
+167 GIIWLGHDRPDARFS

-190 MFASQAALVIV
+190 MFASQAASVIA

-223 PVGVVVLEAKTGALV
+223 PVGVIVVDATTGALV

-247 VDILSPGQSPAEL
+247 VDILSPGQPAEEL
-260 LTMLTLHRADGRE
+260 LTALTLERADGRE
-273 SSLPEFPLVDVLR
+273 VSLLDFPLAEALR
-286 AGKTIRGEEITLTTP
+286 AGETVRGEEITLTM
-301 GNRAL
+301 GEDRSL
-306 TTLINATPI
+306 TVLLNATPI
-315 RLENGE
+315 RTENGE
-321 VEKYVITV
+321 LERYVATV
-329 QDMTPVRELERLR
+329 QDMTPLRELERLR

-359 IKGSI
+359 VKGSI
-364 TTLLNPSSLLN
+364 TTLLNPSSPLN

-436 RHTLLIELD
+436 QHTLLIDLQ
-445 PELPL
+445 PEPPL

-463 NLLFNAARHSQVTSP
+463 NLLFNAARHSPETSP
-478 IRVLVERG
+478 IRMLVERG
-486 EIQVTVTVA
+486 DIQVTVTVV
-495 DEGSGVPADQL
+495 DEGSGVPADQMS
-506 PSLFRKFSGITT
+506 SLFRKFSGITA
-518 EERERDMA
+518 EDRDRDFA
-526 RSGLGLAICKGIVEA
+526 RTGLGLAICKGIVEA
-541 HGGRIWAESDGPGTG
+541 HGGRIWADSDGPGTG

-563 PTVGTPEATSRPR
+563 PTVGQVEAPSAARTAQPATGFARPE
-576 HTQPTIH
+576 
-583 SERTT
+583 
-588 EQERLRVLA
+588 EQERVRVLA
-597 VDDDPEALRYI
+597 VDDDAEALRYI
-608 RSTLIQSGYEPIVT
+608 RAALTESGYEPIVT
-622 TDPQHALPLM
+622 TEPQDALPLM
-632 RDERP
+632 KEERP

-652 ELMAEISGMA
+652 ELMAEITAMA
-662 DIPVIFISAYG
+662 DVPVIFISAYG

-688 YVVKPFS
+688 YIVKPFS

-711 GSEPEEPY
+711 VSEPAEPY
-719 VKGDLVVD
+719 VMGDLVID
-727 FSERR
+727 YNERR
-732 VSLSG
+732 VVLAG
-737 ELVSLT
+737 ELVLLT
-743 PMEHGTLVELA
+743 PIEHRTLVELS

-793 GDEASNPTY
+793 GDEAASPTY

-813 AKPQPPVGRENGTDD
+813 AKPEPPDGAEKGEHST
-828 MS
+828 S

>member
-1 MRLTIRYIIVVL
+1 MGEQDR
-13 VFWSVISPLHRIRVA
+13 SPTL
-28 MNTEE
+28 E
-33 TPSGLEAQA
+33 TQA
-42 LRERLSKLSEASVRI
+42 LRERLSKLSEASLRI
-57 SESLEFSI
+57 NESLELSV
-65 VLQDTIDEAR
+65 VLQETIDEAR
-75 RLTNARYGV
+75 RLTDARYGV
-84 IAAIDESGGLDALLT
+84 IATMSESGSLDGLLT
-99 SGTTEEEHHGLIELP
+99 SGTTEAEHNELVELP
-114 EGMRIF
+114 DGMRIF
-120 DHFSKLQGPLRVED
+120 EHFSRLEGPLRVESYCD
-134 YPVYAESVGLNGQ
+134 YAETVGLDGQ
-147 LPMTVF
+147 LPMTVY
-153 SGLAAPIRHHAEPV
+153 SGLAAPIRHCAELV
-167 GIILLGHDRAETAFS
+167 GIVWLGHDQADQTFS
-182 EEDAETLV
+182 DEDAETLV
-190 MFASQAALVIV
+190 MFVSQAALVIV

-223 PVGVVVLEAKTGALV
+223 PVGVVVLEANTGALV
-238 SVNQEAKRL
+238 SVNQEARRL
-247 VDILSPGQSPAEL
+247 VDILSPGHSPAEL

-273 SSLPEFPLVDVLR
+273 SSLDECPLVDVLQT
-286 AGKTIRGEEITLTTP
+286 GKTIRGEEITLTTP
-301 GNRAL
+301 GNREL

-315 RLENGE
+315 RIENGD

-329 QDMTPVRELERLR
+329 QDMTPMLELERLR

-359 IKGSI
+359 VKGSI
-364 TTLLNPSSLLN
+364 TTLLNPSSPLN

-408 GTLSVAPEPTDLA
+408 GTLSVAPESTDLA
-421 TLVGEAREAFQSGGG
+421 TLIGEAREAFQSGGG
-436 RHTLLIELD
+436 RHTLLIDLE

-463 NLLFNAARHSQVTSP
+463 NLLFNAARHSQETSP

-486 EIQVTVTVA
+486 EIQVTVAVA
-495 DEGSGVPADQL
+495 DEGSGVPGDQL

-518 EERERDMA
+518 EERERDVA

-563 PTVGTPEATSRPR
+563 PTVGTPEATSRARPI
-576 HTQPTIH
+576 QPTIA
-583 SERTT
+583 SERPKD
-588 EQERLRVLA
+588 QERFRVLA
-597 VDDDPEALRYI
+597 VDDDPAALRYI

-652 ELMAEISGMA
+652 ELMAEISAMA

-673 QDELIARAFE
+673 QDDLIARAFE

-703 KAALRRRA
+703 GAALRRRA

-719 VKGDLVVD
+719 VKGDLVID
-727 FSERR
+727 FNERR
-732 VSLSG
+732 VVLAGQS
-737 ELVSLT
+737 VSLT

-754 ANAGRV
+754 SNAGRA

-813 AKPQPPVGRENGTDD
+813 AKPQPSDGRENRTDD

>member
-1 MRLTIRYIIVVL
+1 M
-13 VFWSVISPLHRIRVA
+13 S
-28 MNTEE
+28 TEE
-33 TPSGLEAQA
+33 KSPGLEAQA
-42 LRERLSKLSEASVRI
+42 LRERLSKLSAASVRI
-57 SESLEFSI
+57 NESLDLNV
-65 VLQDTIDEAR
+65 VLQETIDEAL

-84 IAAIDESGGLDALLT
+84 IATMNERVGLGALLT
-99 SGTTEEEHHGLIELP
+99 SGTTAQEHQELTTLP

-120 DHFSKLQGPLRVED
+120 EHFSRLEGPLRVEN
-134 YPVYAESVGLNGQ
+134 YRQYAESVGLDGQ
-147 LPMTVF
+147 LPMTVY
-153 SGLAAPIRHHAEPV
+153 SGLAAPMRHRAELV
-167 GIILLGHDRAETAFS
+167 GIIWLGHDQASQEFS
-182 EEDAETLV
+182 EADAETLV

-247 VDILSPGQSPAEL
+247 VDLLSPGQSPAEL
-260 LTMLTLHRADGRE
+260 LKMLTLHRADGRE
-273 SSLPEFPLVDVLR
+273 SSLPDFPLVEVLQ

-315 RLENGE
+315 RIENGD

-359 IKGSI
+359 VKGSI
-364 TTLLNPSSLLN
+364 TTLLNPSSPLN

-436 RHTLLIELD
+436 RHTLLIDLD

-463 NLLFNAARHSQVTSP
+463 NLLFNAARHSQETSP
-478 IRVLVERG
+478 IRLLVERG

-506 PSLFRKFSGITT
+506 PSLFRKFSGITA
-518 EERERDMA
+518 EERERDVA

-563 PTVGTPEATSRPR
+563 PTVETVEATARARPS
-576 HTQPTIH
+576 QPTTQTA
-583 SERTT
+583 RPD

-608 RSTLIQSGYEPIVT
+608 RATLIQSGYEPIVT
-622 TDPQHALPLM
+622 TEPQDALPLM

-652 ELMAEISGMA
+652 ELMAEITAMA

-711 GSEPEEPY
+711 VSEPEEPY
-719 VKGDLVVD
+719 VMGDLLID
-727 FSERR
+727 FNERR
-732 VSLSG
+732 VVLGG
-737 ELVSLT
+737 EAVSLT

-760 VTHEQLLRRV
+760 VTYEQLLRRV

-813 AKPQPPVGRENGTDD
+813 AKPQPSDGRENRTDD
-828 MS
+828 ML

>member
-1 MRLTIRYIIVVL
+1 MTMMLVL
-13 VFWSVISPLHRIRVA
+13 VFGNLDNLQTTMSGSA
-28 MNTEE
+28 SMDD
-33 TPSGLEAQA
+33 TPPAGEAQA
-42 LRERLSKLSEASVRI
+42 LRERLSKLSDASVRI
-57 SESLEFSI
+57 NESLDLNV
-65 VLQDTIDEAR
+65 VLQETIDEAR
-75 RLTNARYGV
+75 RLSGASYGV
-84 IAAIDESGGLDALLT
+84 FATINESGDLDALLT
-99 SGTTEEEHHGLIELP
+99 SGTTEEEHRGIVELP
-114 EGMRIF
+114 DAMKIF
-120 DHFSKLQGPLRVED
+120 GHFGRLQGPLRVPDWTE
-134 YPVYAESVGLNGQ
+134 YAESAELNGR
-147 LPMTVF
+147 LPMTVY
-153 SGLAAPIRHHAEPV
+153 SGLATPVRHRAELV
-167 GIILLGHDRAETAFS
+167 GIVWLGHSRADKRFS

-223 PVGVVVLEAKTGALV
+223 PVGVVVLEATTGAVV

-247 VDILSPGQSPAEL
+247 VNLLGPGQSPAEL

-273 SSLPEFPLVDVLR
+273 DSLPDFPLVEVLQAGR
-286 AGKTIRGEEITLTTP
+286 AIRGEEITLVTP
-301 GNRAL
+301 RNRAL
-306 TTLINATPI
+306 TALINATPI
-315 RLENGE
+315 RLENGA

-359 IKGSI
+359 VKGSI
-364 TTLLNPSSLLN
+364 TTLLNPSSPLN

-408 GTLSVAPEPTDLA
+408 GTLSVAPEPTDLSI
-421 TLVGEAREAFQSGGG
+421 LVGEAREAFQSGGG
-436 RHTLLIELD
+436 QHTLRIDLD

-463 NLLFNAARHSQVTSP
+463 NLLFNAARHSQETSP
-478 IRVLVERG
+478 IRVSVERG
-486 EIQVTVTVA
+486 DVQVTVTVT
-495 DEGSGVPADQL
+495 DEGSGVSADRL
-506 PSLFRKFSGITT
+506 SSLFRKFTGITAD
-518 EERERDMA
+518 ERDRDFA
-526 RSGLGLAICKGIVEA
+526 RTGLGLAICKGIVEA

-563 PTVGTPEATSRPR
+563 PTVGTVEAASPAQPAQSSIDTSR
-576 HTQPTIH
+576 
-583 SERTT
+583 SEQRN
-588 EQERLRVLA
+588 RLRVLA

-608 RSTLIQSGYEPIVT
+608 RAALVESDYEPIVT
-622 TDPQHALPLM
+622 TEPLEALPLM
-632 RDERP
+632 KEERP

-652 ELMAEISGMA
+652 ELMGEITATA

-711 GSEPEEPY
+711 VSEPTEPY
-719 VKGDLVVD
+719 VMRDLLVD
-727 FSERR
+727 FNERR
-732 VSLSG
+732 VTLAG
-737 ELVSLT
+737 ELVPLT
-743 PMEHGTLVELA
+743 PMEHGTLAELS

-793 GDEASNPTY
+793 RDDAANPTY
-802 IFTEARVGYRM
+802 IFTEPRIGYRM
-813 AKPQPPVGRENGTDD
+813 AKPEPTDALESSTRD
-828 MS
+828 VS

>member
-1 MRLTIRYIIVVL
+1 ML
-13 VFWSVISPLHRIRVA
+13 VFVGRAVRLHNIGVA
-28 MNTEE
+28 MSTEE
-33 TPSGLEAQA
+33 KSPGLEAQA
-42 LRERLSKLSEASVRI
+42 LRERLSKLSAASVRI
-57 SESLEFSI
+57 NESLDLNV
-65 VLQDTIDEAR
+65 VLQETIDEAL

-84 IAAIDESGGLDALLT
+84 IATMNERVGLGALLT
-99 SGTTEEEHHGLIELP
+99 SGTTAQEHQELTTLP

-120 DHFSKLQGPLRVED
+120 EHFSRLEGPLRVEN
-134 YPVYAESVGLNGQ
+134 YRQYAESVGLDGQ
-147 LPMTVF
+147 LPMTVY
-153 SGLAAPIRHHAEPV
+153 SGLAAPMRHRAELV
-167 GIILLGHDRAETAFS
+167 GIIWLGHDQASQEFS
-182 EEDAETLV
+182 EADAETLV

-247 VDILSPGQSPAEL
+247 VDLLSPGQSPAEL
-260 LTMLTLHRADGRE
+260 LKMLTLHRADGRE
-273 SSLPEFPLVDVLR
+273 SSLPDFPLVEVLQ

-315 RLENGE
+315 RIENGD

-359 IKGSI
+359 VKGSI
-364 TTLLNPSSLLN
+364 TTLLNPSSPLN

-436 RHTLLIELD
+436 RHTLLIDLD

-463 NLLFNAARHSQVTSP
+463 NLLFNAARHSQETSP
-478 IRVLVERG
+478 IRLLVERG

-506 PSLFRKFSGITT
+506 PSLFRKFSGITA
-518 EERERDMA
+518 EERERDVA

-563 PTVGTPEATSRPR
+563 PTVETVEATARARPS
-576 HTQPTIH
+576 QPTTQTA
-583 SERTT
+583 RPD

-608 RSTLIQSGYEPIVT
+608 RATLIQSGYEPIVT
-622 TDPQHALPLM
+622 TEPQDALPLM

-652 ELMAEISGMA
+652 ELMAEITAMA

-711 GSEPEEPY
+711 VSEPEEPY
-719 VKGDLVVD
+719 VMGDLLID
-727 FSERR
+727 FNERR
-732 VSLSG
+732 VVLGG
-737 ELVSLT
+737 EAVSLT

-760 VTHEQLLRRV
+760 VTYEQLLRRV

-813 AKPQPPVGRENGTDD
+813 AKPQPSDGRENRTDD
-828 MS
+828 ML

>member
-1 MRLTIRYIIVVL
+1 MGQDD
-13 VFWSVISPLHRIRVA
+13 
-28 MNTEE
+28 
-33 TPSGLEAQA
+33 TPSALEA
-42 LRERLSKLSEASVRI
+42 LRERLSRLSEASVRI
-57 SESLEFSI
+57 NESLDFNV
-65 VLQDTIDEAR
+65 VLQETIDNAR
-75 RLTNARYGV
+75 RLTGARYGV
-84 IAAIDESGGLDALLT
+84 IAAMSEAGGLDALLT
-99 SGTTEEEHHGLIELP
+99 SGTTDEQHGTLTELP
-114 EGMRIF
+114 GGRGIF
-120 DHFSKLQGPLRVED
+120 DHFSTIAGPLRVED
-134 YPVYAESVGLNGQ
+134 WDEYAASAGLAVP
-147 LPMTVF
+147 LPITVF
-153 SGLAAPIRHHAEPV
+153 AGLATPMRHRAEPV
-167 GIILLGHDRAETAFS
+167 GVIMLGHDRPDARFS

-190 MFASQAALVIV
+190 MFASQAASVIA

-214 DLETLVNTA
+214 DLETLVHTA
-223 PVGVVVLEAKTGALV
+223 PVGVVVLEAKTGELL
-238 SVNQEAKRL
+238 SVNQEALRL
-247 VDILSPGQSPAEL
+247 VEILNPGKPPAEL
-260 LTMLTLHRADGRE
+260 LTSLTVQRADGRE
-273 SSLPEFPLVDVLR
+273 VSLSGFPLVEVLR
-286 AGKTIRGEEITLTTP
+286 PAGTVRGEEVTLTMP
-301 GNRAL
+301 EGRSL

-315 RLENGE
+315 RMENGE
-321 VEKYVITV
+321 LDRYVITL
-329 QDMTPVRELERLR
+329 QDMTPLRELERLR

-359 IKGSI
+359 VKGSI
-364 TTLLNPSSLLN
+364 TTLLNPSSPLN

-421 TLVGEAREAFQSGGG
+421 TLIGEAREAFQSGGG
-436 RHTLLIELD
+436 QHTLLIDLD

-463 NLLFNAARHSQVTSP
+463 NLLFNAARHSQETSP

-486 EIQVTVTVA
+486 EIQVTVRVA
-495 DEGSGVPADQL
+495 DEGSGVPADQMS
-506 PSLFRKFSGITT
+506 SLFRKFSGITA
-518 EERERDMA
+518 EDRERDFA
-526 RSGLGLAICKGIVEA
+526 RTGLGLAICKGIVEA

-563 PTVGTPEATSRPR
+563 PTVGRVEAPSPAQTAQPSTRSPRP
-576 HTQPTIH
+576 Q
-583 SERTT
+583 

-608 RSTLIQSGYEPIVT
+608 RTALTDSGYEPIVT
-622 TDPQHALPLM
+622 TEPQDALTLM
-632 RDERP
+632 KDERP

-652 ELMAEISGMA
+652 ELMAEITAMA
-662 DIPVIFISAYG
+662 DVPVIFISAYG
-673 QDELIARAFE
+673 QDEFIARAFE

-711 GSEPEEPY
+711 ASEPEEPY
-719 VKGDLVVD
+719 VRGDLVID

-732 VSLSG
+732 VVLAG
-737 ELVSLT
+737 QLITLT
-743 PMEHGTLVELA
+743 PIEHRTLVELS

-777 DVRPMRTAIN
+777 DIRPMRTAIN

-793 GDEASNPTY
+793 GDDAASPTY

-813 AKPQPPVGRENGTDD
+813 AKPEPPDGDEESARST
-828 MS
+828 S

>member
-1 MRLTIRYIIVVL
+1 MNVL
-13 VFWSVISPLHRIRVA
+13 VSFDRSNRRMMTGAS
-28 MNTEE
+28 MGQEQ
-33 TPSGLEAQA
+33 TPSTLETQA

-57 SESLEFSI
+57 NESLDLNV
-65 VLQDTIDEAR
+65 VLQDIIDEAR
-75 RLTNARYGV
+75 RLTSARYGV
-84 IAAIDESGGLDALLT
+84 IATMSESASLDALLT
-99 SGTTEEEHHGLIELP
+99 SGTTEAEHNELVELP
-114 EGMRIF
+114 GGMRIF
-120 DHFSKLQGPLRVED
+120 EHFSRLERPLRVES
-134 YPVYAESVGLNGQ
+134 YREYAESVGLDSQ
-147 LPMTVF
+147 LPMTVY
-153 SGLAAPIRHHAEPV
+153 SGLAAPIRHRAELV
-167 GIILLGHDRAETAFS
+167 GIVWLGHDQVDKTFS

-190 MFASQAALVIV
+190 MFASQAALVIA

-223 PVGVVVLEAKTGALV
+223 PVGVVVIEAATGAVV

-247 VDILSPGQSPAEL
+247 IDILSPGQSPAQL
-260 LTMLTLHRADGRE
+260 LAMLTLHRADGRE
-273 SSLPEFPLVDVLR
+273 SSLPEYPLVEVLSR
-286 AGKTIRGEEITLTTP
+286 GRTIQGEEITLTTP
-301 GNRAL
+301 GNRSL
-306 TTLINATPI
+306 TTIINATPI
-315 RLENGE
+315 RLENGA

-436 RHTLLIELD
+436 QHALLIDLD

-463 NLLFNAARHSQVTSP
+463 NLLFNAARHSQEMSP
-478 IRVLVERG
+478 IRVSAERG
-486 EIQVTVTVA
+486 DVQVTVTVT
-495 DEGSGVPADQL
+495 DEGIGVAADRL
-506 PSLFRKFSGITT
+506 SSLFRKFTGITA
-518 EERERDMA
+518 EERERDFA
-526 RSGLGLAICKGIVEA
+526 RTGLGLAICKGIVEA

-563 PTVGTPEATSRPR
+563 PTVGTVEASSPPPASQPSTDASRPEE
-576 HTQPTIH
+576 P
-583 SERTT
+583 
-588 EQERLRVLA
+588 ERLRVLA

-608 RSTLIQSGYEPIVT
+608 RAALIESDYEPIVT
-622 TDPQHALPLM
+622 TEPLEALPLLK
-632 RDERP
+632 EARP

-652 ELMAEISGMA
+652 ELMGEITAMA

-673 QDELIARAFE
+673 QDELIARVFE

-711 GSEPEEPY
+711 VSEPAEPY
-719 VKGDLVVD
+719 VMRDLHID
-727 FSERR
+727 FTERR
-732 VSLSG
+732 VMLAG
-737 ELVSLT
+737 AVVPLT
-743 PMEHGTLVELA
+743 PMEHGTLVELS

-793 GDEASNPTY
+793 HDDAANPTY
-802 IFTEARVGYRM
+802 IFTEPRVGYRM
-813 AKPQPPVGRENGTDD
+813 AKPESRDDDNDGRRQ
-828 MS
+828 MP

>member
-1 MRLTIRYIIVVL
+1 MVQ
-13 VFWSVISPLHRIRVA
+13 
-28 MNTEE
+28 ED
-33 TPSGLEAQA
+33 TPAGLETQT
-42 LRERLSKLSEASVRI
+42 LRERLSRLSEASVRI
-57 SESLEFSI
+57 NESLDFNV
-65 VLQDTIDEAR
+65 VLQETIDNAR

-84 IAAIDESGGLDALLT
+84 IATMDETGGLDALLT
-99 SGTTEEEHHGLIELP
+99 SGTTDEQHSTLITLP
-114 EGMRIF
+114 GGMGIF
-120 DHFSKLQGPLRVED
+120 DHFSQLPGPLLVDD
-134 YPVYAESVGLNGQ
+134 YSEYAESVGLDSQ

-153 SGLAAPIRHHAEPV
+153 SGMAAPMRHRDELV
-167 GIILLGHDRAETAFS
+167 GIIWLGHDQSDQRFS
-182 EEDAETLV
+182 DEDAETLV
-190 MFASQAALVIV
+190 MFASQAALVIA
-201 NARRHRDVQRARG
+201 NARQHRDVQRARG

-223 PVGVVVLEAKTGALV
+223 PVAVVVVDATTGALV

-247 VDILSPGQSPAEL
+247 VEILTPGQPPAEL
-260 LTMLTLHRADGRE
+260 LTALTVRRADGRE
-273 SSLPEFPLVDVLR
+273 VSLRDFPLEEALWRGETV
-286 AGKTIRGEEITLTTP
+286 RGEEVTLSMGEERSLT
-301 GNRAL
+301 AL
-306 TTLINATPI
+306 LNATPI
-315 RLENGE
+315 RAENGE
-321 VEKYVITV
+321 LERYVATV
-329 QDMTPVRELERLR
+329 QDMTPLKELERLR

-359 IKGSI
+359 VKGSI
-364 TTLLNPSSLLN
+364 ATLLNPSSPLN
-375 PAEIL
+375 PGEIV
-380 QFHRIIDSQTDQM
+380 QFHRIIDSQADQM

-421 TLVGEAREAFQSGGG
+421 TVVGEAREAFQSGGG
-436 RHTLLIELD
+436 QHTLLIDLD

-463 NLLFNAARHSQVTSP
+463 NLLFNAARHSQETSP
-478 IRVLVERG
+478 IRVFVERG

-495 DEGSGVPADQL
+495 DEGSGVPADRMS
-506 PSLFRKFSGITT
+506 SLFRKFSGITA
-518 EERERDMA
+518 EDRDRDFA
-526 RSGLGLAICKGIVEA
+526 RTGLGLAICKGIVEA

-563 PTVGTPEATSRPR
+563 PTVGTVEASSPAQVA
-576 HTQPTIH
+576 QPATH
-583 SERTT
+583 SARAQ
-588 EQERLRVLA
+588 EQERVRVLA

-608 RSTLIQSGYEPIVT
+608 RAALTQSGYEPIVT
-622 TDPQHALPLM
+622 TEPQDVLALVQ
-632 RDERP
+632 DERP

-652 ELMAEISGMA
+652 ELMAEITAMV
-662 DIPVIFISAYG
+662 DVPVIFISAYG

-711 GSEPEEPY
+711 VSEPAEPY
-719 VKGDLVVD
+719 VMGDLVID
-727 FSERR
+727 FNERR
-732 VSLSG
+732 VVLAG
-737 ELVSLT
+737 ELVPLT
-743 PMEHGTLVELA
+743 PIEYRTLVELS

-760 VTHEQLLRRV
+760 VSHEQLLRRV

-793 GDEASNPTY
+793 GDDAANPTY

-813 AKPQPPVGRENGTDD
+813 GRPEPPHNGGDGARDTLN
-828 MS
+828 SRYGPS

>member
-1 MRLTIRYIIVVL
+1 MGQ
-13 VFWSVISPLHRIRVA
+13 
-28 MNTEE
+28 EQ
-33 TPSGLEAQA
+33 TPSTLETQA

-57 SESLEFSI
+57 NESLDLNV
-65 VLQDTIDEAR
+65 VLQDIIDEAR
-75 RLTNARYGV
+75 RLTSARYGV
-84 IAAIDESGGLDALLT
+84 IATMSESASLDALLT
-99 SGTTEEEHHGLIELP
+99 SGTTEAEHNELVELP
-114 EGMRIF
+114 GGMRIF
-120 DHFSKLQGPLRVED
+120 EHFSRLERPLRVES
-134 YPVYAESVGLNGQ
+134 YREYAESVGLDSQ
-147 LPMTVF
+147 LPMTVY
-153 SGLAAPIRHHAEPV
+153 SGLAAPIRHRAELV
-167 GIILLGHDRAETAFS
+167 GIVWLGHDQVDKTFS

-190 MFASQAALVIV
+190 MFASQAALVIA

-223 PVGVVVLEAKTGALV
+223 PVGVVVIEAATGAVV

-247 VDILSPGQSPAEL
+247 IDILSPGQSPAQL
-260 LTMLTLHRADGRE
+260 LAMLTLHRADGRE
-273 SSLPEFPLVDVLR
+273 SSLPEYPLVEVLSR
-286 AGKTIRGEEITLTTP
+286 GRTIQGEEITLTTP
-301 GNRAL
+301 GNRSL
-306 TTLINATPI
+306 TTIINATPI
-315 RLENGE
+315 RLENGA

-436 RHTLLIELD
+436 QHALLIDLD

-463 NLLFNAARHSQVTSP
+463 NLLFNAARHSQEMSP
-478 IRVLVERG
+478 IRVSAERG
-486 EIQVTVTVA
+486 DVQVTVTVT
-495 DEGSGVPADQL
+495 DEGIGVAADRL
-506 PSLFRKFSGITT
+506 SSLFRKFTGITA
-518 EERERDMA
+518 EERERDFA
-526 RSGLGLAICKGIVEA
+526 RTGLGLAICKGIVEA

-563 PTVGTPEATSRPR
+563 PTVGTVEASSPPPASQPSTDASRPEE
-576 HTQPTIH
+576 P
-583 SERTT
+583 
-588 EQERLRVLA
+588 ERLRVLA

-608 RSTLIQSGYEPIVT
+608 RAALIESDYEPIVT
-622 TDPQHALPLM
+622 TEPLEALPLLK
-632 RDERP
+632 EARP

-652 ELMAEISGMA
+652 ELMGEITAMA

-673 QDELIARAFE
+673 QDELIARVFE

-711 GSEPEEPY
+711 VSEPAEPY
-719 VKGDLVVD
+719 VMRDLHID
-727 FSERR
+727 FTERR
-732 VSLSG
+732 VMLAG
-737 ELVSLT
+737 AVVPLT
-743 PMEHGTLVELA
+743 PMEHGTLVELS

-793 GDEASNPTY
+793 HDDAANPTY
-802 IFTEARVGYRM
+802 IFTEPRVGYRM
-813 AKPQPPVGRENGTDD
+813 AKPESRDDDNDGRRQ
-828 MS
+828 MP

>member
-1 MRLTIRYIIVVL
+1 MIVL
-13 VFWSVISPLHRIRVA
+13 VFLDRFNRRL
-28 MNTEE
+28 MTGTRMGQQQ
-33 TPSGLEAQA
+33 TPSTLETQA
-42 LRERLSKLSEASVRI
+42 LRERLSKLSQASVRI
-57 SESLEFSI
+57 NESLDLNV
-65 VLQDTIDEAR
+65 VLQHIIDEAR
-75 RLTNARYGV
+75 RLTSARYGV
-84 IAAIDESGGLDALLT
+84 IATMSESASLDALLT
-99 SGTTEEEHHGLIELP
+99 SGTTEAEHNELVELP
-114 EGMRIF
+114 GGMRIF
-120 DHFSKLQGPLRVED
+120 DHFSRLEGPLRVEC
-134 YPVYAESVGLNGQ
+134 YREYAESVGLDSQ
-147 LPMTVF
+147 LPMTVY
-153 SGLAAPIRHHAEPV
+153 SGLAAPIRHRAELV
-167 GIILLGHDRAETAFS
+167 GIVWLGHDQADNTFS

-190 MFASQAALVIV
+190 MFASQAALVIA

-223 PVGVVVLEAKTGALV
+223 PVGVVVIEAATGAVVL
-238 SVNQEAKRL
+238 VNQEAKRL
-247 VDILSPGQSPAEL
+247 IDLLSPGQSPAQL

-273 SSLPEFPLVDVLR
+273 SPLPDFPLVDVLSR
-286 AGKTIRGEEITLTTP
+286 GRTIQGEEITLTTP
-301 GNRAL
+301 GNRSL
-306 TTLINATPI
+306 TTIINATPI
-315 RLENGE
+315 RLENGA

-436 RHTLLIELD
+436 QHTLLIDLD

-450 VMADRLRMVQVLN
+450 VMADRLRMIQVLN
-463 NLLFNAARHSQVTSP
+463 NLLFNAARHSQEMSP
-478 IRVLVERG
+478 IRVSAERG
-486 EIQVTVTVA
+486 DVQVTVTVA
-495 DEGSGVPADQL
+495 DEGIGVAADRL
-506 PSLFRKFSGITT
+506 SSLFRKFTGITAA
-518 EERERDMA
+518 ERERDFA
-526 RSGLGLAICKGIVEA
+526 RTGLGLAICKGIVEA

-563 PTVGTPEATSRPR
+563 PTVGTVETSFPSPASQPSTDASRPEE
-576 HTQPTIH
+576 P
-583 SERTT
+583 
-588 EQERLRVLA
+588 ERLRVLA

-608 RSTLIQSGYEPIVT
+608 RAALVESDYEPIVT
-622 TDPQHALPLM
+622 TEPLEALPLM
-632 RDERP
+632 KEARP
-637 HLALLDLRLPGTDGI
+637 HLALLDIRLPGTDGI
-652 ELMAEISGMA
+652 ELMGEITAMA

-703 KAALRRRA
+703 KAALRRRVV
-711 GSEPEEPY
+711 SEPAEPY
-719 VKGDLVVD
+719 VMRDLHID
-727 FSERR
+727 FTERR
-732 VSLSG
+732 VMLAG
-737 ELVSLT
+737 AVVPLT
-743 PMEHGTLVELA
+743 PMEHGTLVELS

-793 GDEASNPTY
+793 HDDAANPTY
-802 IFTEARVGYRM
+802 IFTEPRVGYRM
-813 AKPQPPVGRENGTDD
+813 AKPEHRDDDNDGRRPMT
-828 MS
+828 